1 MQIPNEVK
9 FDADGLIPAV
19 IQDSKTNQ
27 VLMLGF
33 MNRAALEQ
41 TLNEGKVCFYSRSRK
56 KHWLKGETSGNF
68 LMVKGVFVNC
78 NTDSLLVTADP
89 VGPTCHEGYDSC
101 YFRQITEDGL
111 KVVAEQKFNP
121 EDVYK
126 K

>member
-1 MQIPNEVK
+1 MQIPEEVK

-101 YFRQITEDGL
+101 YFREIAEEGL
-111 KVVAEQKFNP
+111 KIVADQKFDP
-121 EDVYK
+121 KDVYK